1 MIIEINLLSELYIV
15 YTKCSF
21 AKEVTMKDVLVKIIN
36 RSTWWHVPPV
46 DVNAY
51 EKRGKFLAS
60 SYLQAEFYGR
70 PNNKPEKVNIRNPVF
85 GFSEPEILVQLFD
98 KTELAATLNVHRELT
113 ESNSGGYEKRIEL
126 DAKMFVKAK
135 QLGFDSIVL
144 IAEAGKSALAKFR
157 KPNSIELNL
166 ISEVAIAS
174 TML

>member
-1 MIIEINLLSELYIV
+1 MSELYIV

-21 AKEVTMKDVLVKIIN
+21 AKEVAMKDVLVKIIN

-46 DVNAY
+46 DVHAY
-51 EKRGKFLAS
+51 KKRGKFLAS

-70 PNNKPEKVNIRNPVF
+70 PNNKPEKVNITNPVF
-85 GFSEPEILVQLFD
+85 GFSEPEILEQLFD
-98 KTELAATLNVHRELT
+98 KPDVVSALNAYHELDD
-113 ESNSGGYEKRIEL
+113 SDCDDYKIGYEKRIEL

-157 KPNSIELNL
+157 KPNAIELNL
-166 ISEVAIAS
+166 ISEAAIAS
-174 TML
+174 SML